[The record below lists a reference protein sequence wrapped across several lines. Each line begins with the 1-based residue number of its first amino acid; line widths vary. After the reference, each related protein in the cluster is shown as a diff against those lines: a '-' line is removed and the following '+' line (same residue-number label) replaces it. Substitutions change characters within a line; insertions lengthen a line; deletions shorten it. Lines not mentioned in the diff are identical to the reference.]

1 MKKLFLLLVFCG
13 LAVQS
18 FAFTVGDLFIQNS
31 RFWQNKV
38 SLNILNSS
46 AFSSGVSFDIAEH
59 KDLKDKVYD
68 FHLPFMFKFSMLN
81 ILLEPFWYPQ
91 NNQANAYGGNIKLEG
106 IIRNDEINNIYAS
119 GYLRAAYANQK
130 TNITRNIVFQN
141 KENFK
146 QWAFEGGLN
155 FNFAN
160 LYNFNI
166 NGNIFTYPDEVNN
179 ITYFGGIM
187 NQNEMADLGTI
198 DYVLNLPHFSA
209 GGGITWIS
217 PENNTKTF
225 LSYKY
230 INYEQNLIAHSLM
243 LKTIIPI
250 SQNLLATLIYNHVFE
265 RHHTNKDL
273 FGVGLNYLF

>member
-1 MKKLFLLLVFCG
+1 
-13 LAVQS
+13 
-18 FAFTVGDLFIQNS
+18 
-31 RFWQNKV
+31 
-38 SLNILNSS
+38 
-46 AFSSGVSFDIAEH
+46 
-59 KDLKDKVYD
+59 
-68 FHLPFMFKFSMLN
+68 
-81 ILLEPFWYPQ
+81 
-91 NNQANAYGGNIKLEG
+91 
-106 IIRNDEINNIYAS
+106 
-119 GYLRAAYANQK
+119 
-130 TNITRNIVFQN
+130 
-141 KENFK
+141 
-146 QWAFEGGLN
+146 
-155 FNFAN
+155 
-160 LYNFNI
+160 
-166 NGNIFTYPDEVNN
+166 
-179 ITYFGGIM
+179 M